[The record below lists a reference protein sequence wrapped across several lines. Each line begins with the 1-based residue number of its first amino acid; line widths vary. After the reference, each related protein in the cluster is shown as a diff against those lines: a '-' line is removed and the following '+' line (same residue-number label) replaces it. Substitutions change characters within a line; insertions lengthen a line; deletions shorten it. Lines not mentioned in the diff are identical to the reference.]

1 MEEILKDY
9 TKEILHIRKDFPFFN
24 TPHGQKLIYMDS
36 AATTLKPQSVIDS
49 ISKYNTEYS
58 ANIHRAVYDISQQA
72 STAYEQARETIANFI
87 GAEHSS
93 EVIFTAGTTAGI
105 NHFSRS
111 FAEAYLKEGDRIVIS
126 EMEHH
131 ANILPWQKIAKDF
144 KCILAFIPLKLDGE
158 LDLSAIDDL
167 LSAPTKLLAISSLS
181 NVLGTINPITE
192 LTAKCKKNNIY
203 TFIDGAQSVPHMP
216 YSLKDKDLNIDFM
229 VFSGHKMYAPTGVG
243 IFYGKKEL
251 LKKMP
256 PFFLGGGMVYDVSM
270 DTAIFSTAPSKFEA
284 GTPPI
289 AEVIAFTE
297 AIKYL
302 EAIGWETIKGIDH
315 QHLSLGQETFNKFK
329 DYIKVFGTSAH
340 RAPIFSFQ
348 VNEIHPHDI
357 GSFFNEFNIGLR
369 TGHQC
374 TQPTWKR
381 MGITSVTR
389 ASTGIYNTPEEWEYF
404 EKITKSLLEFFNV
417 SKFS

>member
-1 MEEILKDY
+1 MKDY
-9 TKEILHIRKDFPFFN
+9 TSEILQIRKDFPFFQ
-24 TPHGQKLIYMDS
+24 TPHGQQLAYMDS
-36 AATTLKPQSVIDS
+36 AATTLKPQSVIDAVT
-49 ISKYNTEYS
+49 KYNTEYS

-72 STAYEQARETIANFI
+72 STEYEQARETIAKFI

-144 KCILAFIPLKLDGE
+144 KCSLAYIPLKLNGE
-158 LDLSAIDDL
+158 LDLSNIDEL
-167 LSAPTKLLAISSLS
+167 LSAPTKILAISALS

-192 LTAKCKKNNIY
+192 LTAKCKQNNIY
-203 TFIDGAQSVPHMP
+203 TFVDGAQSVPHMP
-216 YSLKDKDLNIDFM
+216 YSLKDKDNNIDFL

-243 IFYGKKEL
+243 VFYGKKEL

-256 PFFLGGGMVYDVSM
+256 PFFLGGGIVYDVSM
-270 DTAIFSTAPSKFEA
+270 DKAVFGTAPSKFEA

-289 AEVIAFTE
+289 AEVIAFAE
-297 AIKYL
+297 AIKFL
-302 EAIGWETIKGIDH
+302 EAIGWETIQGIDH
-315 QHLSLGQETFNKFK
+315 QHLVLGQEVFTKFK
-329 DYIKVFGTSAH
+329 DYIKVFGTSVP

-357 GSFFNEFNIGLR
+357 GSFYNEFHIALR

-374 TQPTWKR
+374 AQPTWKR
-381 MGITSVTR
+381 MGVSSVTR
-389 ASTGIYNTPEEWEYF
+389 VSTSIYNSPEEWERF
-404 EKITKSLLEFFNV
+404 EKATKSLLEFFNV
-417 SKFS
+417 RKFS